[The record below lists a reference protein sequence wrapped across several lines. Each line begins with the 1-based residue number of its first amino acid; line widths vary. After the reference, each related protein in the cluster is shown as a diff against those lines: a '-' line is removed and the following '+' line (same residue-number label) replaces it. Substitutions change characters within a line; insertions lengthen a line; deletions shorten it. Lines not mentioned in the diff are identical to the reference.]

1 MYVEFMES
9 EKEAKTEKQEE
20 APKKGRGRPRKS
32 K

>member
-9 EKEAKTEKQEE
+9 KQEAKTEKQEE
-20 APKKGRGRPRKS
+20 APKKGRPRKS